1 MGAAD
6 TVMVSTVGEHAVSG
20 VNIIDNINNLL
31 IIAFTALC
39 TGGAVVVSQYI
50 GRRDFEN
57 SGVAAKQLVYS
68 VILIS
73 IFMTLMAVLLH
84 RPIIRGLYGRIE
96 DDVMEA
102 ASVYFLFTGLSYPF
116 LAVYSAN
123 AALFRATGNSRITM
137 RIAIL
142 VNVLNITC
150 NAIFIYGLKIGVMG
164 AGLSTLLVRGIAAVI
179 TTVLLVRAGPV
190 SLSGLFKIRLIRPMI
205 KNILNVGIP
214 SGIENSMF
222 MMGKLV
228 TQRIFTYFGTA
239 AIAANAIT
247 SVVNSFSFMPG
258 NAFGMAMLTIVGQC
272 VGAGDYA
279 EAKKQTV
286 KILKLAYLAL
296 FIISTLI
303 YIFLKPLVSLFNLS
317 LEAYAMTISFLRVH
331 CFSMAIGWAMSFTL
345 PNALRAAGDARFVMM
360 AATISMWFV
369 RVSGAYIFSF
379 VFGLGPLGVWL
390 SMGADFLVRGTF
402 YYTRWVRGK
411 WQEKQVITN

>member
-317 LEAYAMTISFLRVH
+317 PEAYAMTISFLRVH